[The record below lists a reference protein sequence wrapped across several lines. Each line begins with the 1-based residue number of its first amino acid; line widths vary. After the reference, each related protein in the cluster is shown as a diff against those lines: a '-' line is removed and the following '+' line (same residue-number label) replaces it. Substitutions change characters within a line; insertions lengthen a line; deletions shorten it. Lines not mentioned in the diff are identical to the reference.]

1 MDFNFLELVYSEAG
15 KIIGFVSAGVGGY
28 NIPKLAK
35 VIKTKMQ
42 QKFFSVS
49 LKRSVE
55 IKVKL
60 AEVKATL
67 VANRIYLFQFHNGTV
82 YLGDRSFHK
91 YSMSAIFEVVNQG
104 LSSVIH
110 DFQSL
115 PLSKYAE
122 LIDFLMESNQDYV
135 IIGKHR
141 GTDMNFE
148 ESDLEDMFY
157 KIGSSDKGTIVFV
170 AIHNDKKQFIGMLG
184 ITFDNDVNKTKFQ
197 ELRSKS
203 SLNQLL
209 AELKSII

>member
-28 NIPKLAK
+28 YIPKLAK

-170 AIHNDKKQFIGMLG
+170 AIHNDKQFIGMLG

>member
-28 NIPKLAK
+28 YIPKLAK

-141 GTDMNFE
+141 DTDMNFE

-170 AIHNDKKQFIGMLG
+170 AIHNDKQFIGMLG